1 MPLKASQMGGR
12 IPGPV
17 RVTLESG
24 TGQIDTDSKTFFQHA
39 TGDKPEGPSVGMSL
53 LIKKILTAPAA
64 VSTTAFISTGLT
76 GAGKIANTN
85 TITLARGAAWDGT
98 IGAAGK
104 PDFARNVVVTV
115 THATSVVAMTV
126 VVAGVDIWGNAITES
141 ISIAATGTTQTG
153 TGLKAFYRIDSIAMT
168 ATGNAEANTLTLGT
182 GQVFGLDFLNP
193 IPSLVT
199 EMIDTTLVTTGTT
212 VAGVITSTADKRGTY
227 SPATAPNATH
237 SWTIWYIC
245 DDPTLV
251 NKVS

>member
-98 IGAAGK
+98 LGAAGK

-126 VVAGVDIWGNAITES
+126 VVSGV
-141 ISIAATGTTQTG
+141 
-153 TGLKAFYRIDSIAMT
+153 
-168 ATGNAEANTLTLGT
+168 
-182 GQVFGLDFLNP
+182 
-193 IPSLVT
+193 
-199 EMIDTTLVTTGTT
+199 
-212 VAGVITSTADKRGTY
+212 
-227 SPATAPNATH
+227 
-237 SWTIWYIC
+237 
-245 DDPTLV
+245 
-251 NKVS
+251 